1 MWRILVVLIAYL
13 LSACSTSPTSKQVA
27 EFGKSADAAVA
38 IVKDARSAEV
48 DLVRER
54 TIERQ
59 ACSFLRGS
67 PIVLAAKPDGALSP
81 NLAPQL
87 ELLGA
92 ISDYAAALSK
102 ATDPQVMA
110 DVEAAAGALSDS
122 TVAFAGSLPSAS
134 SSPLIGPA
142 VHLVSTV
149 AIDIVEMEMRARLRK
164 VIQQTDPFLRT
175 ATTKLLEDLGPV
187 QTDVARSFAQWKR
200 ARACSLEYMRANPG
214 TPRSDLY
221 ASFKDADSVARQF
234 QQRIAVLDNSPA
246 LLSAL
251 LQAHFNLL
259 NSDVDIEIS
268 LQKLKAIV
276 KNLEELKKALAPVP
290 VNS

>member
-1 MWRILVVLIAYL
+1 MWRIVILLIAYL
-13 LSACSTSPTSKQVA
+13 LSGCSTSPTSRQVA
-27 EFGKSADAAVA
+27 EFGSSADGAIAV
-38 IVKDARSAEV
+38 VKGARTVEI
-48 DLVRER
+48 DLARER

-59 ACSFLRGS
+59 ACGFLRGS

-110 DVEAAAGALSDS
+110 DVEAAAGALSGS

-142 VHLVSTV
+142 VQLVSTV
-149 AIDIVEMEMRARLRK
+149 AIDIIEMEMRARLRR

-175 ATTKLLEDLGPV
+175 AAAKLLEDLGPV
-187 QTDVARSFAQWKR
+187 QTDMARSFAQWKH
-200 ARACSLEYMRANPG
+200 ARACSLEYMRANPA

-234 QQRIAVLDNSPA
+234 QQRITILDNSPA
-246 LLSAL
+246 LLGAL
-251 LQAHFNLL
+251 QQAHFNLL

-268 LQKLKAIV
+268 LQKLRAIV